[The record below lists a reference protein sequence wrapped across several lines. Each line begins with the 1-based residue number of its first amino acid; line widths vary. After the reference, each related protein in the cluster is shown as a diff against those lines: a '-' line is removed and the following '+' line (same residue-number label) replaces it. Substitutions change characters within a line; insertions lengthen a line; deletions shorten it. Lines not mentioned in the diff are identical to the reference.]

1 MSEYEWD
8 DDDFGASNEPNAMK
22 ELRKAYKKLQ
32 AEKKEL
38 SEQLETMQSSLRE
51 RSVKDV
57 IASYGLPDK
66 VAALIPKDAT
76 SAEEV
81 EEWIQTY
88 GDVLGLEYEES
99 SEANEPEQ
107 PRQANPDLAAL
118 NRISETQSSGQPF
131 TNDPDQLAS
140 LISGAQD
147 MEELNKLLFGST
159 TGPQAY

>member
-8 DDDFGASNEPNAMK
+8 DDDIDTSDNNAMK

-38 SEQLETMQSSLRE
+38 AETLESMQSSLRE

-57 IASYGLPDK
+57 IASKGLPDK

-76 SAEEV
+76 TSEEV
-81 EEWIQTY
+81 EAWLAEY
-88 GDVLGLEYEES
+88 GDVFGIQA
-99 SEANEPEQ
+99 EANEPEQ
-107 PRQANPDLAAL
+107 PKQVNPDLAAL

-140 LISGAQD
+140 LISGAQN

>member
-8 DDDFGASNEPNAMK
+8 EDDIETNDSNAMK

-38 SEQLETMQSSLRE
+38 AEMLDGMQSSLRE

-57 IASYGLPDK
+57 ISSKGLPDK
-66 VAALIPKDAT
+66 VSALIPKDVTT
-76 SAEEV
+76 SEEV
-81 EEWIQTY
+81 ESWLSEY
-88 GDVLGLEYEES
+88 GDVFGIKTEEAS
-99 SEANEPEQ
+99 EPEQ
-107 PRQANPDLAAL
+107 PKQVNPELAAL

-140 LISGAQD
+140 LIAGAQNP
-147 MEELNKLLFGST
+147 EELNKLLFGST
-159 TGPQAY
+159 SGPQAS

>member
-8 DDDFGASNEPNAMK
+8 DDEMDAQGETNAMR

-38 SEQLETMQSSLRE
+38 AESLEAMQSSLRE

-57 IASYGLPDK
+57 IASKGLPEK
-66 VAALIPKDAT
+66 VAALIPTNAT
-76 SAEEV
+76 TSEEV
-81 EEWIQTY
+81 EAWLTEY
-88 GDVLGLEYEES
+88 GDVFGVQV
-99 SEANEPEQ
+99 EANEPTQ
-107 PRQANPDLAAL
+107 QSQVNPELQAL

-140 LISGAQD
+140 LIASAD
-147 MEELNKLLFGST
+147 SPSALNKLLFGT
-159 TGPQAY
+159 ETGPQAI

>member
-8 DDDFGASNEPNAMK
+8 DDDIETSDNNAMK
-22 ELRKAYKKLQ
+22 DLRKAYKKLQ

-38 SEQLETMQSSLRE
+38 SEMLDGMQSSLRE

-57 IASYGLPDK
+57 IASKGLPEK

-76 SAEEV
+76 TSDEV
-81 EEWIQTY
+81 EAWLSEY
-88 GDVLGLEYEES
+88 GDVFGIQA
-99 SEANEPEQ
+99 EAKKPEQ
-107 PRQANPDLAAL
+107 QAVVDPNLAAW

-140 LISGAQD
+140 LITSAD
-147 MEELNKLLFGST
+147 NPEALNKLLFGNT
-159 TGPQAY
+159 MGPQAI

>member
-8 DDDFGASNEPNAMK
+8 DDDIDTSSDSNAMK

-38 SEQLETMQSSLRE
+38 AESLESMQSSLRE

-57 IASYGLPDK
+57 IASKGLPEK
-66 VAALIPKDAT
+66 VASLIPKDAT
-76 SAEEV
+76 TSEEV
-81 EEWIQTY
+81 EAWIAEY
-88 GDVLGLEYEES
+88 GDVFGIQV
-99 SEANEPEQ
+99 EAETQPEAA
-107 PRQANPDLAAL
+107 PNPELQAL

-140 LISGAQD
+140 LISSAQSQ
-147 MEELNKLLFGST
+147 EELNKLLFGNVM
-159 TGPQAY
+159 GPQAI

>member
-8 DDDFGASNEPNAMK
+8 DDDIDTSSDSNAMK

-38 SEQLETMQSSLRE
+38 AESLESMQSSLRE

-57 IASYGLPDK
+57 IASKGLPEK
-66 VAALIPKDAT
+66 VASLIPKDAT
-76 SAEEV
+76 TSEEV
-81 EEWIQTY
+81 EAWIAEY
-88 GDVLGLEYEES
+88 GDVFGIQV
-99 SEANEPEQ
+99 EADTQPEAA
-107 PRQANPDLAAL
+107 PNPELQAL

-140 LISGAQD
+140 LISSAQSQED
-147 MEELNKLLFGST
+147 LNKLLFGNVM
-159 TGPQAY
+159 GPQAI

>member
-8 DDDFGASNEPNAMK
+8 DDDIDTSDSNAMK

-38 SEQLETMQSSLRE
+38 SEMLEGMQSSLRE

-57 IASYGLPDK
+57 LASYGLPEK
-66 VAALIPKDAT
+66 VSALIPKDAT

-81 EEWIQTY
+81 EEWIQNY

-99 SEANEPEQ
+99 SEAAEPVQ
-107 PRQANPDLAAL
+107 SRQVNPELAAL

-140 LISGAQD
+140 LIAGAD
-147 MEELNKLLFGST
+147 NPEALNKLLFGST

>member
-8 DDDFGASNEPNAMK
+8 DDDIETSDSNAMK

-38 SEQLETMQSSLRE
+38 AETLESMQSSLRE

-57 IASYGLPDK
+57 IAAKGLPEK
-66 VAALIPKDAT
+66 VAALIPSTAT
-76 SAEEV
+76 TSEEV
-81 EEWIQTY
+81 EAWLSEY
-88 GDVLGLEYEES
+88 GDVFGIQA
-99 SEANEPEQ
+99 EANEPEQ
-107 PRQANPDLAAL
+107 SRQVNPDLAAL

-140 LISGAQD
+140 LIASAD
-147 MEELNKLLFGST
+147 SPSALNKLLFGVEA
-159 TGPQAY
+159 GPQAY